1 MMDAMTVA
9 SCHLASP
16 LIYRPPGGFFLPFLL
31 WHVRAIAA
39 TDLFLNFLAIELV
52 VWIWWLFYV

>member
-1 MMDAMTVA
+1 MTVA

-16 LIYRPPGGFFLPFLL
+16 LIYRPLGGFFLPFLL